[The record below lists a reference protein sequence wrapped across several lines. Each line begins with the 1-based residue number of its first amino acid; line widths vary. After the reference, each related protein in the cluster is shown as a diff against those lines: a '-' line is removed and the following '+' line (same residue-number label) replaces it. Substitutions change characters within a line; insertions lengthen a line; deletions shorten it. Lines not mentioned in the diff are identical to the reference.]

1 MHVPLLD
8 LQLQYKELKEQ
19 IRPVIDE
26 VTDSQQFILGER
38 VSKFE
43 QAICDY
49 TGAAHAIGASS
60 GTDALLLILMAL
72 GVGPGD
78 AVITTPYTFFATAG
92 CISRVGARPLFVDI
106 DPESCN
112 LCPEALEKYL
122 TVSCTTD
129 SEGKLIAP
137 TGESVRAIMP
147 VHLYGLVAEME
158 RIMELAK
165 RHGLPLIEDAAQA
178 LGAEYPGKNG
188 TVQAGAI
195 AEFGY
200 YSFFPSKNLGA
211 FGDGGMAVC
220 RDEAIAVRMRALR
233 NHGMEQRYYHR
244 MIGGNFRLDAL
255 QAAVLQIKLPYL
267 DRWSSARRANAQF
280 YRAEFARTGLDKVLS
295 LPTEPYAQSG
305 AVNHHIYNQ
314 FVVRAPK
321 RDALCK
327 HLEANGIG
335 HAIYYPV
342 PLHLQECYSDLG
354 YGPGDFPE
362 SERAAAETLALPI
375 FPELTRDQQKAVVA
389 AIAGFYAKA

>member
-8 LQLQYKELKEQ
+8 LQLQYKGLKKQ
-19 IRPVIDE
+19 ILPVIE
-26 VTDSQQFILGER
+26 EITDSQLFILGER
-38 VSKFE
+38 VANFE
-43 QAICDY
+43 KAICEY

-78 AVITTPYTFFATAG
+78 AVITSPYTFFATAG
-92 CISRVGARPLFVDI
+92 CISRVGARPVFVDI

-112 LCPEALEKYL
+112 LCPDALEKYL
-122 TVSCTTD
+122 TQSCRAD
-129 SEGKLIAP
+129 AKGQLVAH
-137 TGESVRAIMP
+137 TGEVVRALMP
-147 VHLYGLVAEME
+147 VHLYGLVSDME
-158 RIMELAK
+158 AIEALAG
-165 RHGLPLIEDAAQA
+165 RFGLPVIEDAAQA

-188 TVQAGAI
+188 IKQAGAI

-220 RDEAIAVRMRALR
+220 RDEEMAVRMRALR

-255 QAAVLQIKLPYL
+255 QAAILQIKLPYL
-267 DRWSSARRANAQF
+267 DTWSAARRANAQF
-280 YRAEFARTGLDKVLS
+280 YREEFARAGLQDKVE
-295 LPTEPYAQSG
+295 LPCEPYVESG
-305 AVNHHIYNQ
+305 AKNHHIYNQ
-314 FVVRAPK
+314 FVIRASR
-321 RDALCK
+321 RDELCK
-327 HLEANGIG
+327 HLEAAKIG

-342 PLHLQECYSDLG
+342 PLHLQECYAGLG
-354 YGPGDFPE
+354 YKKGDFPE

-375 FPELTRDQQKAVVA
+375 FPELTHEQQSAVVA
-389 AIAGFYAKA
+389 AIAGFYGA